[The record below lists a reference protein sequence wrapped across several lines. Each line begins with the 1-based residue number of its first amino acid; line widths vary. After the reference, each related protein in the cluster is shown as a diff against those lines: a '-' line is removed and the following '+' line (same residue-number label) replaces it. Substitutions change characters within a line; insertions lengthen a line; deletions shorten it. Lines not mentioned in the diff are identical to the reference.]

1 MKKHF
6 YSHLVSKEDIHQKLE
21 LLDVTTAEK
30 NHLFV
35 IIQSSLHHVVVDA
48 VLSELSEDKKHVFLS
63 HVVAENND
71 DVWEVL
77 RTSIQDPEKK
87 ILSAIEKL
95 QQELVE
101 DILEVSKDD

>member
-6 YSHLVSKEDIHQKLE
+6 YSHLISEKDIHEKLE
-21 LLDVTTAEK
+21 VLDITTAEK

-35 IIQSSLHHVVVDA
+35 IIESSLHHVVVDA

-71 DVWEVL
+71 GVWGVL

-87 ILSAIEKL
+87 ILSAVEKL
-95 QQELVE
+95 QQELIA
-101 DILEVSKDD
+101 DIQEVSKNF